1 MFSLEMKGIRLF
13 PQKCILNADLA
24 CDPFKTF
31 VITHFDD
38 LSDMTKFYELFLLRF
53 CKVAR

>member
-1 MFSLEMKGIRLF
+1 MFSLEMKKIPHF
-13 PQKCILNADLA
+13 FFQKCILNADLA

-31 VITHFDD
+31 VIDD
-38 LSDMTKFYELFLLRF
+38 LPDMTKFYELFLLSS